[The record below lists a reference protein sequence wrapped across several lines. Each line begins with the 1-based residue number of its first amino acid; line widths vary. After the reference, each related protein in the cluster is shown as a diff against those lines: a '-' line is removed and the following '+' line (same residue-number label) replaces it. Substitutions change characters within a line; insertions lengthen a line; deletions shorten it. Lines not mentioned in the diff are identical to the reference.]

1 MSGIIN
7 QTGARSG
14 VIGTISSPPA
24 TAITYEQGTWTPSI
38 QDDDSA
44 FGHGTQLGFYT
55 RIGNRV
61 FCNAHCVLNS
71 VSGITVGNNSRI
83 LGLPFTSSSVA
94 SSEGG
99 GSVYFG
105 DGLGLDTASQNLV
118 ISADNDAA
126 RCRVQ
131 VWRVTTGTS
140 ILQCANFTDDAN
152 VRFEFQY
159 MID

>member
-24 TAITYEQGTWTPSI
+24 TAITYEQGTWTPSL

-44 FGHGTQLGFYT
+44 FQHGTQLGFYT

-61 FCNAHCVLNS
+61 FCNAHCVL
-71 VSGITVGNNSRI
+71 TGNTGVTNGDPNRI

-105 DGLGLDTASQNLV
+105 DGLGLDTSGV
-118 ISADNDAA
+118 ISVDNDSA

-140 ILQCANFTDDAN
+140 ILQCVNFSADGN
-152 VRFEFQY
+152 FRFEFQY
-159 MID
+159 IID